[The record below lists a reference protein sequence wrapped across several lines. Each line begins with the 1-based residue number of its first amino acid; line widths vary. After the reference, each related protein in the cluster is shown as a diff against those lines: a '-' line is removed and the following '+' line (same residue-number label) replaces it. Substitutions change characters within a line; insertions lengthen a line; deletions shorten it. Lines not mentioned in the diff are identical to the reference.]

1 MEPLLSRTT
10 PDAKEARR
18 FRAWEL
24 HQAGWKQTAIADAL
38 GVSQGAVS
46 QWLKRAKAEGTEAL
60 RSQPIPGAP
69 RRLSA
74 ERLAQLPSLLE
85 RGPEAYGFRGAVWTG
100 GRVREVIRVEFGV
113 SYSQRQAE
121 RLLKQIGWSPQKP
134 LRRARQRQEAK
145 GTAFREERWPA
156 LKKTR

>member
-1 MEPLLSRTT
+1 MKDILSRTT
-10 PDAKEARR
+10 SDDWEAWR

-24 HQAGWKQTAIADAL
+24 HHAGWKQTAIAQAL
-38 GVSQGAVS
+38 GVTQGAVS
-46 QWLKRAKAEGTEAL
+46 QWLKRAEADGVEAL

-74 ERLAQLPSLLE
+74 EQLAQLPSLLE
-85 RGPEAYGFRGAVWTG
+85 RGAEASGFRGNVWTG
-100 GRVREVIRVEFGV
+100 GRVREVIRVEFSV
-113 SYSQRQAE
+113 SYSERQAE

-134 LRRARQRQEAK
+134 RRRARQRDEAK
-145 GTAFREERWPA
+145 VTSFKEERWPT

>member
-1 MEPLLSRTT
+1 METLLSRTT
-10 PDAKEARR
+10 SNAKEARR

-46 QWLKRAKAEGTEAL
+46 QWLKRAKTDGVEAL

-69 RRLSA
+69 RRLSS
-74 ERLAQLPSLLE
+74 EQLAQLPSRLN
-85 RGPEAYGFRGAVWTG
+85 RGAEAYGFRGHVWTG
-100 GRVREVIRVEFGV
+100 GRVREVIRTEFGV
-113 SYSQRQAE
+113 LYSERQAE

-134 LRRARQRQEAK
+134 VRRARQRDEAK
-145 GTAFREERWPA
+145 GASFKEDRWPT
-156 LKKTR
+156 LKEMR